1 MTDEKVF
8 AQGRVNVV
16 WVPAGGIANINA
28 PTAAEIN
35 AGVALSEAIAWE
47 NYELAASESDDVD
60 DRSILD
66 LGNATSRGAAQF
78 GGTLSFFRS
87 KDPNDTTSPYVKAY
101 EAFRTPRAYGYLIVR
116 VLGNEPGKHSPFVA
130 GDDISVF
137 YFVADTFID
146 DTEGDDSVKFT
157 VNFQPQGQ
165 LAVYTK
171 VAGGTLEITPATL
184 SPAVGAVS
192 KLVARQNGD
201 NVSAGTVWTSSDTTV
216 ASVSQHG
223 IVTAVGAGTATI
235 TGYFAT
241 QGNADTVSVTITP

>member
-1 MTDEKVF
+1 MVDQKVF
-8 AQGRVNVV
+8 AQGRVNVW
-16 WVPAGGIANINA
+16 WVPSGGIANINA

-66 LGNATSRGAAQF
+66 LGNATTRGAAQF

-87 KDPNDTTSPYVKAY
+87 LNPNDTTSPYVKAFD
-101 EAFRTPRAYGYLIVR
+101 AFKVPRAYGYLVVR
-116 VLGNEPGKHSPFVA
+116 VLGNVA
-130 GDDISVF
+130 GQHTPVTAGQDVSVF
-137 YFVADTFID
+137 YFVADTFVD

-171 VAGGTLEITPATL
+171 VAGGTLAQTPPTV
-184 SPAVGAVS
+184 SVQVGKAA
-192 KLVARQNGD
+192 KLTTRANTMD
-201 NVSAGTVWTSSDTTV
+201 VSAGAKWVSSDTTKV
-216 ASVSQHG
+216 SVSPAGVVKG
-223 IVTAVGAGTATI
+223 IAVGTATVTSTFPGT
-235 TGYFAT
+235 TGAAT
-241 QGNADTVSVTITP
+241 TTVTVTV